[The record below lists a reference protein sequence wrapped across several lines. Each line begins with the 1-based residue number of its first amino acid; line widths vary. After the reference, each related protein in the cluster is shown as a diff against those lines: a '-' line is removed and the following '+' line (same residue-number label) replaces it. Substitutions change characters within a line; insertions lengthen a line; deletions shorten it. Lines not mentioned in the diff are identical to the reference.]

1 MRRSK
6 CKNKYNKWPSREN
19 YLSFKKAR
27 NYCNS
32 LNRKTKRQYFKE
44 ASSEGVMNNKKFW
57 DTLKPFMTN
66 KGFSTFSNIA
76 INDENEVLITDQ
88 NKLAETFNNHY
99 INILENSTSKKP
111 SIGRSFK
118 PRK

>member
-1 MRRSK
+1 
-6 CKNKYNKWPSREN
+6 
-19 YLSFKKAR
+19 
-27 NYCNS
+27 
-32 LNRKTKRQYFKE
+32 
-44 ASSEGVMNNKKFW
+44 MNNKKFW

-99 INILENSTSKKP
+99 INIVENSTGKKP
-111 SIGRSFK
+111 SILGDPSNQENDKKTVLEIIDEYQNHPSILKIKSKINTSAESIFHIK
-118 PRK
+118 